1 MIIRGGENIQVFSLF
16 ASQIYKRFQPTEI
29 ENFINENPDIESCY
43 VVGVPSKRLGEEVA
57 AYIRV
62 RARFLGMKQKI
73 SSKLQLHEGKE
84 MTIDELK
91 SFASTGL
98 ARYKIPKFVKFV
110 TEYPLTN
117 TGKVQKFKLRDGAAD
132 DFDLDQ

>member
-1 MIIRGGENIQVFSLF
+1 
-16 ASQIYKRFQPTEI
+16 
-29 ENFINENPDIESCY
+29 
-43 VVGVPSKRLGEEVA
+43 
-57 AYIRV
+57 
-62 RARFLGMKQKI
+62 
-73 SSKLQLHEGKE
+73 